1 MNGHKPRNTRTFK
14 LFSYGLVL
22 CVWEFSYCLHFKNLY
37 FTKLTPYSV
46 LILNHNLNFNEFPT
60 WNTGLI
66 IKNNNRFK
74 KWTFV
79 GRMDLFCPTLTKI
92 NLSSDLFSS
101 KINTYLWSVINS
113 WLYLFRLY
121 WFYISYIFMKLLIF
135 ALYYLCVQIVNS
147 FLIWN
152 KNKTS
157 CDHCKIHVFSFYS
170 ETKIVFGS
178 NNVTHLV
185 QV

>member
-14 LFSYGLVL
+14 LFSYGWVL

-79 GRMDLFCPTLTKI
+79 GRVDLFCPTLTKM
-92 NLSSDLFSS
+92 NLFCDLFSS
-101 KINTYLWSVINS
+101 KI
-113 WLYLFRLY
+113 
-121 WFYISYIFMKLLIF
+121 IF
-135 ALYYLCVQIVNS
+135 CN
-147 FLIWN
+147 
-152 KNKTS
+152 
-157 CDHCKIHVFSFYS
+157 HCKIYVFSIYS